1 MTTCARPLAGDG
13 RAGQD
18 TAGTERGSM
27 RIIGLDP
34 GLRHTGWGV
43 IEAEGSR
50 LAFVACGTIN
60 PPADD
65 ALAARLCRLHDGLV
79 AVIEEFRPDES
90 AVVETFLNKN
100 PGSTLKLGHAR
111 GAVMLAP
118 ARLGLVV
125 EEYASKTVK
134 QAVVGTGAATKDQIG
149 VMVRMLLPGCNPP
162 SEDAADALAVAICHA
177 HHAAT
182 RKALM
187 RRAAS

>member
-1 MTTCARPLAGDG
+1 
-13 RAGQD
+13 
-18 TAGTERGSM
+18 M

-60 PPADD
+60 PPSDD
-65 ALAARLCRLHDGLV
+65 ALAARLCRLHDDLV

-90 AVVETFLNKN
+90 AVEETFLNKN

-111 GAVMLAP
+111 GVVMLAP
-118 ARLGLVV
+118 ARLGLLV

-134 QAVVGTGAATKDQIG
+134 QAVVGTGAASKDQIG
-149 VMVRMLLPGCNPP
+149 VMVRMLLPGSNPP